1 MKNISLFDNIYIWI
15 RSQPLLYRFT
25 LGTRILLALAF
36 IPTGLVKVLGRR
48 FATNLD
54 TTDGGV
60 GAFFEILYS
69 SGIYWQ
75 FLGLSQM
82 VAGFLILWR
91 KTSAIGSIMFLA
103 IILNIFFITISYDFK
118 GTWVITTLLVLA
130 ASWLCIWDWNKI
142 RYLVDAKDRTAFQ
155 LPEIILQ
162 KGLEQGVYLV
172 GFIAGLLFFSMIR
185 GLGLWMPK
193 TVTII
198 LICLISACFM
208 VALGLG
214 IKNRAKNN
222 SQKP

>member
-1 MKNISLFDNIYIWI
+1 MKNNTLFDEIYIWI

-69 SGIYWQ
+69 SGSYWQ

-82 VAGFLILWR
+82 LAGILILWR

-103 IILNIFFITISYDFK
+103 IISNIFFITISYDFK
-118 GTWVITTLLVLA
+118 GTWIITTLLVLA
-130 ASWLCIWDWNKI
+130 ASWLCIWDWDKI
-142 RYLVDAKDRTAFQ
+142 RYLIDAKDSVVFQ
-155 LPEIILQ
+155 LPELSLQ
-162 KGLEQGVYLV
+162 KGLEQGVYIV

-185 GLGLWMPK
+185 GMGLGMTK

-198 LICLISACFM
+198 LLCVIFVCFM
-208 VALGLG
+208 LAIGLG
-214 IKNRAKNN
+214 IKNRHKNN
-222 SQKP
+222 SQKA